1 LLARGARPGVL
12 MGVAYLAM
20 AAGALVAFAGL
31 GPPLV
36 QYLAVLVFSCVG
48 GLIPGTLFGV
58 SVLLAPDQGTVSTT
72 VGWMQQL
79 SALGQFV
86 GPPAVAWVAMHMG
99 GWQFTWVVTG
109 ACSLLGLVVAVRLQ
123 REWLSSRGT

>member
-1 LLARGARPGVL
+1 
-12 MGVAYLAM
+12 
-20 AAGALVAFAGL
+20 
-31 GPPLV
+31 
-36 QYLAVLVFSCVG
+36 
-48 GLIPGTLFGV
+48 
-58 SVLLAPDQGTVSTT
+58 
-72 VGWMQQL
+72 MQQL